1 MKREIMLKR
10 AGRSATGRGV
20 VSAGLSAQVT
30 PGMEVRA
37 RARPCSRWVSVTDGD
52 RQKCCHHSGGW
63 KVRVKGGGRKGSGE
77 TGRGV
82 RSHTGPVS

>member
-52 RQKCCHHSGGW
+52 RSAAT
-63 KVRVKGGGRKGSGE
+63 RAEDGR
-77 TGRGV
+77 
-82 RSHTGPVS
+82 